1 MKNIEYQLVV
11 LVESRVDGEVLVVV
25 AAILVLIILLGS
37 TTNSSHCTSCATSTK
52 NPLLKSEPISL
63 LLVTSTLV
71 VCVFSFLNFN
81 AFTLEL

>member
-25 AAILVLIILLGS
+25 AILVLIILLGS

>member
-25 AAILVLIILLGS
+25 AILVLIILLGS
-37 TTNSSHCTSCATSTK
+37 TTNSSHCTSCASTSTK